1 MINQNSTR
9 FMLRVILWVLTG
21 ARVFV
26 LVPFFLQAG
35 ITAHEL
41 ARAGADYSTQR
52 ALTVGLIVLM
62 GVTDLLDG
70 WVARRFGLVSQLGA
84 VVDAVSDKLVQIV
97 LVCFFSLII
106 GPAFTTL
113 PLWFLIVVFGRDL
126 VLLVGVTML
135 RVRYGPLRV
144 VHQNHGRISSL
155 LMFGVVTWSA
165 LGLPAFGLLPLMLI
179 TAAISVYSAVVYAFD
194 GAAQGRAKSRG

>member
-1 MINQNSTR
+1 MINLNSTN
-9 FMLRVILWVLTG
+9 FMLRVILWILTG

-97 LVCFFSLII
+97 LVCFFTLII
-106 GPAFTTL
+106 
-113 PLWFLIVVFGRDL
+113 
-126 VLLVGVTML
+126 
-135 RVRYGPLRV
+135 
-144 VHQNHGRISSL
+144 
-155 LMFGVVTWSA
+155 
-165 LGLPAFGLLPLMLI
+165 
-179 TAAISVYSAVVYAFD
+179 
-194 GAAQGRAKSRG
+194 

>member
-1 MINQNSTR
+1 
-9 FMLRVILWVLTG
+9 MLRVILWVLTC

-26 LVPFFLQAG
+26 IVPFFLQAG

-41 ARAGADYSTQR
+41 DRAGADYSTQR

-135 RVRYGPLRV
+135 RVRYGPLRL
-144 VHQNHGRISSL
+144 SL
-155 LMFGVVTWSA
+155 
-165 LGLPAFGLLPLMLI
+165 I
-179 TAAISVYSAVVYAFD
+179 HI
-194 GAAQGRAKSRG
+194 